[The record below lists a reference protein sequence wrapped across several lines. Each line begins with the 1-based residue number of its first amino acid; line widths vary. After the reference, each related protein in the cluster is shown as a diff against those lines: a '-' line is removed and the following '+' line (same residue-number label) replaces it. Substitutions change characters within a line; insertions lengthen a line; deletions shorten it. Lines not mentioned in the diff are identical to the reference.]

1 MDQQEFLHDI
11 SVKANVNIELLKDLA
26 NNAQFLDLTRAGKT
40 IDATLLVRTLQPRIG
55 LREAKMVAEAF
66 VAEKL

>member
-26 NNAQFLDLTRAGKT
+26 NTVHFLDLTRAGKT